1 MNADLPNRY
10 HGAMKVIADICV
22 VPFTGR
28 VSVREEVAKAH
39 GILVDTGLPTQLHGY
54 GTNIEGD
61 YDTIM
66 AALKRIHEELHAG
79 GAARISTT
87 IRLGSRVD
95 KQQTVQD
102 KIDAVKGLL

>member
-1 MNADLPNRY
+1 MNASLPNRY
-10 HGAMKVIADICV
+10 HGVMKVIADICV

-39 GILVDTGLPTQLHGY
+39 GILVETGLATQLHGY

-61 YDTIM
+61 FDTIM

-87 IRLGSRVD
+87 IRLGSRTD
-95 KQQTVQD
+95 KPQSVQD
-102 KIDAVKGLL
+102 KIDAVKELL